1 MEEPK
6 DAIFLDNKPEHQFE
20 LYTENQKSIVQYE
33 IKGNRFI
40 LLHTE
45 VPESLQG
52 KGLAK
57 ILVEKTLQTIDSYGM
72 KIIPVCP
79 YIVSYLKKNSTWNH
93 LWK

>member
-1 MEEPK
+1 MEEPTGMV
-6 DAIFLDNKPEHQFE
+6 FLDNKVEHQFE
-20 LYTENQKSIVQYE
+20 LYIENQKSIVQYE
-33 IKGNRFI
+33 IKGNRFV

-45 VPESLQG
+45 VPENLQG

-79 YIVSYLKKNSTWNH
+79 YIVSYLKKNSAWNH